1 MTEQNPYQATPEAVV
16 VDAQGYVEPTEG
28 QRTYMYITY
37 ALFALAPLI
46 GGITA
51 LIGVILAY
59 IKRDEMRGTVYEDHM
74 YFLIKTFWVSL
85 IGGIIGAVLAFV
97 LIGFLILALLAI
109 WYIVRVV
116 VGVVKLI
123 DNKPV
128 TREGWM
134 I

>member
-1 MTEQNPYQATPEAVV
+1 MAEQNTYRTEPEAVV
-16 VDAQGYVEPTEG
+16 VDTQGYVQPTEA

-37 ALFALAPLI
+37 AMFALAPLI

-59 IKRDEMRGTVYEDHM
+59 IKRDEMRGTVYEDHL

-85 IGGIIGAVLAFV
+85 IGGIIGAVLTVVF
-97 LIGFLILALLAI
+97 IGFIILALLGV

-116 VGVVKLI
+116 VGVVKFI

-128 TREGWM
+128 TRDGWM